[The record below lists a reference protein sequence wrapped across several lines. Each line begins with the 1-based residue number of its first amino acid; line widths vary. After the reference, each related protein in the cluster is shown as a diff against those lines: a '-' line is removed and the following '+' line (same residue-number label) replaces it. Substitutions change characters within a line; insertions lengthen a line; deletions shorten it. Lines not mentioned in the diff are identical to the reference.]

1 MNFGCW
7 RAAVRSFG
15 RRRAAARSPN
25 ARYARKVQLLPKS
38 CRRKSP
44 RKHTC
49 FGLPK
54 ACTVAVWLVVWF
66 CIASPFVYRRLSSH
80 GLPWL
85 FCFSFVRFADIQVFF
100 FFFFFVS
107 AILVPTLIPVFA
119 MLAIL
124 HSLLVIE
131 FILFWLSLNFLVYLV
146 WSNKFC

>member
-15 RRRAAARSPN
+15 RRRAAARSPK

-54 ACTVAVWLVVWF
+54 ACTVAIWLVVWF
-66 CIASPFVYRRLSSH
+66 CIASPFVYRRLSITFV
-80 GLPWL
+80 LPL
-85 FCFSFVRFADIQVFF
+85 FCLFCRYPGLSGLLCQRLY
-100 FFFFFVS
+100 
-107 AILVPTLIPVFA
+107 LVPTLIPVFA

-124 HSLLVIE
+124 LQFVCCEPYSSRV
-131 FILFWLSLNFLVYLV
+131 FPCLFA
-146 WSNKFC
+146 